1 MSINKIATLI
11 TLWITLFST
20 SACSQTK
27 NSNKKIDLTSYNKK
41 IWISNSYDGEIYRYP
56 SFNISNIDNNHI
68 QGAITSNE
76 IFRPY
81 FDFYNYKNEN
91 NKGKFYG
98 EIIDNKASF
107 DFVDAY
113 DKKGHLTLSFEK
125 ENEIKVS
132 IKYYD
137 EVGDFYGKVIDGNYT
152 FIPYNLKHEY
162 LKIYNSNF
170 KEKKHI
176 DIYLNSWGKIR
187 ILAGE
192 EKLRDRF
199 FPVLYI
205 VDKSNNILYWF
216 DAPFHTG
223 SKLKDVQAKDVNND
237 NLIDVLVT
245 TEFEDEDD
253 IPLIHWT
260 FIQNENGTF
269 YALRENQE

>member
-1 MSINKIATLI
+1 MPINKIATLI
-11 TLWITLFST
+11 ILWITVFST
-20 SACSQTK
+20 TTCSQIK
-27 NSNKKIDLTSYNKK
+27 NSDKKIDLTSYNKK
-41 IWISNSYDGEIYRYP
+41 IWISSSYDGEIYRYP
-56 SFNISNIDNNHI
+56 SFNISNIDAEHVE
-68 QGAITSNE
+68 GTITSNE
-76 IFRPY
+76 VFRPF

-91 NKGKFYG
+91 SNGKFYG
-98 EIIDNKASF
+98 EIKNYKTSF
-107 DFVDAY
+107 DFVDTR

-137 EVGDFYGKVIDGNYT
+137 KVVDFYGKDLNGNYT
-152 FIPYNLKHEY
+152 FIPYNLKFDF
-162 LKIYNSNF
+162 LKIYNSTF

-176 DIYLNSWGKIR
+176 DINLNSWGKIR

-192 EKLRDRF
+192 ENLSDRF

-205 VDKSNNILYWF
+205 VDKNNNVLYWF

-223 SKLKDVQAKDVNND
+223 SKLKDIQVKDVNND

-260 FIQNENGTF
+260 FIQNESGTF